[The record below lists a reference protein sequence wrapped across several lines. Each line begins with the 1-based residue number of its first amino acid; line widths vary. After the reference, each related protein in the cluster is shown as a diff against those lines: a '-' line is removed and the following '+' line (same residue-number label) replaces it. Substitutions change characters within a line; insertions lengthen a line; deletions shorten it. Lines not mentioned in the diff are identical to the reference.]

1 MSGEKKQMKQ
11 AFNMSHLVFL
21 LLGVMPLLTEPVTA
35 QTPLKDTALTLP
47 DAIQLAMT
55 QNPEILSAHSQVESG
70 DHKVVAARS
79 GLWPEVNVA
88 ETFQNTNN
96 PMWAFGTKL
105 NQGEITQMDF
115 DPDRLNDPDAIN
127 NYNTSLSLGWSI
139 YDGGRTLAGLS
150 QAKLNTKFTRLGLK
164 KTKQDIISKTA
175 QAYVG
180 LLLADQNQKVI
191 DKALTTAK
199 VHQTM
204 IKSRFSGGFVV
215 KSDLLRAQVR
225 IFELTQEQLQA
236 ESQVEIAKA
245 RLNAAMGNPMDTPLV
260 LVTPFQI
267 CAETEENQAVWIE
280 RSLKHRPDLKQL
292 VLQKEMALEQIK
304 MNRAGHLPQVM
315 LNGAYEVDT
324 EDFDNTADSYTVGAT
339 VQLNLFAGKGVS
351 AKVKAAKADLN
362 KVSAMYTAL
371 ARGVEVQTRE
381 AYLLTQSAWQRI
393 TVAKQSV
400 TQSEEALRIV
410 MNRYKGGL
418 LTIVDLLD
426 AQVADQQA
434 RTLHFKALHDY
445 KVARIKL
452 VAAAGVIGPD
462 FQ

>member
-1 MSGEKKQMKQ
+1 MKQ
-11 AFNMSHLVFL
+11 ALYMRRLVFL
-21 LLGVMPLLTEPVTA
+21 LLGVMPLLAEPAIA
-35 QTPLKDTALTLP
+35 QTLPKGTALTLP
-47 DAIQLAMT
+47 DAILLAMT

-70 DHKVVAARS
+70 DHQVTVARS
-79 GLWPEVNVA
+79 GLWPQINLA
-88 ETFQNTNN
+88 ETYQNTNN

-105 NQGEITQMDF
+105 NQGQITQRDF
-115 DPDRLNDPDAIN
+115 DPNRLNEPDAIN
-127 NYNTSLSLGWSI
+127 NYNTSLSLGWSV

-164 KTKQDIISKTA
+164 KTEQDIISQTA

-180 LLLADQNQKVI
+180 LLLAGQNQKVI

-199 VHQTM
+199 AHQAM
-204 IKSRFSGGFVV
+204 IKNRYSGGFVV

-236 ESQVEIAKA
+236 KSQVEIAKA
-245 RLNAAMGNPMDTPLV
+245 RLNAAMGNPMDTPLR
-260 LVTPFQI
+260 LTTPFQI
-267 CAETEENQAVWIE
+267 CVETEENQIVWIE
-280 RSLKHRPDLKQL
+280 RALKNRPDLKQL
-292 VLQKEMALEQIK
+292 TLQKEMALAQIK

-315 LNGAYEVDT
+315 LNGAYNIDT
-324 EDFDNTADSYTVGAT
+324 QDFDDSADSYTVGAT
-339 VQLNLFAGKGVS
+339 VQLNLFAGKGIS

-362 KVSAMYTAL
+362 KVKAIYTAL
-371 ARGVEVQTRE
+371 THGVEVQTRE

-393 TVAKQSV
+393 TVAQQAV
-400 TQSEEALRIV
+400 AQSEEALRIV
-410 MNRYKGGL
+410 MNRYKSGL

-452 VAAAGVIGPD
+452 ATAAGVIGPD